1 MDRERLITELTG
13 WIDTQVIAEA
23 IVDHLEREG
32 MELSLKNGKDDWLTQ
47 METLLT

>member
-1 MDRERLITELTG
+1 MDREQLITELAR

-32 MELSLKNGKDDWLTQ
+32 MELTLQNGKDAWLAQ